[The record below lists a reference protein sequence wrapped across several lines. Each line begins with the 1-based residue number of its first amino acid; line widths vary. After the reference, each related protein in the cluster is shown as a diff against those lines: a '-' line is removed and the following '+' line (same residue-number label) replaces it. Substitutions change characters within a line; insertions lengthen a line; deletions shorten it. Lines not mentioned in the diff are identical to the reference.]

1 MARNVPVDMSRH
13 EPAAERFGRL
23 SSNAVARLLTG
34 VEAVA
39 FWGGVLAPLGYLPV
53 LAIDASSTTVA
64 ALLGVHVACLIV
76 GHRHHPQFDGSLLN
90 LSISKNG
97 GRR

>member
-1 MARNVPVDMSRH
+1 MSRH
-13 EPAAERFGRL
+13 ESAADRFGRL
-23 SSNAVARLLTG
+23 SSNAVARLLTV

-39 FWGGVLAPLGYLPV
+39 FWGGVLAPLGYLPL
-53 LAIDASSTTVA
+53 LAIDVSSSTVA

-76 GHRHHPQFDGSLLN
+76 GHRHHPQFEGSLLN
-90 LSISKNG
+90 LSISRNG